1 MAQKLGWGII
11 GTGSIA
17 GAFAKA
23 LTHSKTGELR
33 AVGSRSG
40 DTARAFAEKFS
51 VPKPYGSYDALLA
64 DGSVDAVYIATP
76 HPMHAEWAIKAAEAR
91 KHVLCEK
98 PLTINHP
105 EAMAVVEAA
114 HRNGVFLM
122 EAFMYRCHPQ
132 TARLVELLREK
143 AIGDVRVIQAT
154 FSFHAGWD
162 ESSRLLENRLGG
174 GGILDVGCYCASMAR
189 LVAGVA
195 LGRDFADP
203 IEVKGCGRVGKTG
216 VDEWAVACLKFPGDI
231 VAELAT
237 GVQVNQENVV
247 RIFGSDGHILV
258 PSPWIPAREG
268 GTTKII
274 LQRKGEAQ
282 PEEIL
287 VETKEW
293 LYAIEA
299 DAVAA
304 NIDRRQA
311 PFPAMTW
318 ADTLGNMKTLDR
330 WRESIGVVYDAE
342 KSEALT
348 LTVAG
353 RPLAVR
359 RDNPMKYASIEGLD
373 KKVSRLLMGVDNQTT
388 IAHATVMFDDFVEQ
402 GGNAFDTAWV
412 YGGGRN
418 ERLLGQWVK
427 NRGIRRDV
435 VILDKGAH
443 TPWCTP
449 DYLTRHL
456 FESLD
461 RLQMDYLDI
470 YLMHRDNPAVPVGEF
485 VDILDEHR
493 KAGRIRIFGGSNWTM
508 ERLDAANAYA
518 KKKGIA
524 GFAALS
530 NNLSLARMIDAV
542 WAGCLSS
549 GDPEFRAWLRKTRM
563 PLISWSSQAR
573 GFFTERARP
582 DDRSDEELVRCWYS
596 DDNFE
601 RQKRAKDLARM
612 KGVLPINIALA
623 YVLCQPFPTFAII
636 GPRTLEET
644 RVSLAALDVELTPE
658 EVKWLNLEQ

>member
-470 YLMHRDNPAVPVGEF
+470 YLMHRDNPAVPAGEF

-518 KKKGIA
+518 KKKGID